1 MKTLLLIL
9 SCVIT
14 FSAYKYQ
21 VKKELKSVEKNTN
34 NQQIDS
40 LITSYVKEGAFNGN
54 ILVIKNGQT
63 IYRNEFGYT
72 NGSKTEK
79 LSPNSLFDI
88 GSISKEFS
96 AVSLM
101 ILEEQN
107 KLNLEDELT
116 KHLENLP
123 GWSEKVSVG
132 HLLNFTSGL
141 PKLKWESL
149 KNDNDIFSDLK
160 EVSELEFEPGTD
172 YLYSNY
178 NVFIR
183 KLIIEKISGVPYK
196 QFVEE
201 NVFQTL
207 NLENTKLSLRKEN
220 TPFTLA
226 FNNDFVNDENEY
238 DLLWT
243 YITVDDMYK
252 WLTSLHSEKIISKE
266 SIEVL
271 SKPFAPRTESA
282 LGQSRFKENRF
293 YLHQHHGSN
302 NNFESFFYH
311 NLDNGSTIILLT
323 NNKNHKL
330 FDITFSITPI
340 LNKMTDI

>member
-9 SCVIT
+9 SCT
-14 FSAYKYQ
+14 LAFSTYNNQ
-21 VKKELKSVEKNTN
+21 FKKEDKSVSKITN
-34 NQQIDS
+34 NPEIDS
-40 LITSYVKEGAFNGN
+40 LIASYVEQGTFNGN

-79 LSPNSLFDI
+79 LSPYSLFDI

-101 ILEEQN
+101 LLVEQGELHLDD
-107 KLNLEDELT
+107 KLT
-116 KHLENLP
+116 KHLQGLP
-123 GWSEKVSVG
+123 GWSEEVTVEQ
-132 HLLNFTSGL
+132 LLNFTSGL
-141 PKLKWESL
+141 PRLKWETL
-149 KNDNDIFSDLK
+149 KNDDDIFADLK

-183 KLIIEKISGVPYK
+183 KLIIEEISGIPYK

-201 NVFQTL
+201 NIFRPL
-207 NLENTKLSLRKEN
+207 NLKNTKLSYRKD
-220 TPFTLA
+220 TSPFTLA

-252 WLTSLHSEKIISKE
+252 WLTSLHSEKLISKE
-266 SIEVL
+266 SIEIL
-271 SKPFAPRTESA
+271 SRPFAPRSESA
-282 LGQSRFKENRF
+282 LGQTRFKEDRF

-323 NNKNHKL
+323 NNKNQKL

>member
-1 MKTLLLIL
+1 MKRLLFIL
-9 SCVIT
+9 SCLII
-14 FSAYKYQ
+14 FSTCKNQ
-21 VKKELKSVEKNTN
+21 SKKEVKSVEKTPN
-34 NQQIDS
+34 NIQIDS
-40 LITSYVKEGAFNGN
+40 LIKSYVNEGTFNGN
-54 ILVIKNGQT
+54 ILVIKNGRT

-79 LSPNSLFDI
+79 LSPKSLFDI

-101 ILEEQN
+101 MLVEQS
-107 KLNLEDELT
+107 KLDLEDRLT
-116 KHLENLP
+116 KHLQGLP
-123 GWSEKVSVG
+123 SWGEKVTVG
-132 HLLNFTSGL
+132 QLLNFTSGL

-149 KNDNDIFSDLK
+149 KNDDDIFSDLK
-160 EVSELEFEPGTD
+160 EVRQLVFEPGTG

-183 KLIIEKISGVPYK
+183 KLIIEKISGIPYK

-201 NVFQTL
+201 NIFQPL
-207 NLENTKLSLRKEN
+207 DLKNTKLSFRKEN
-220 TPFTLA
+220 SPYTLA
-226 FNNDFVNDENEY
+226 FNNDFVNDENEH

-243 YITVDDMYK
+243 YTSVDDMYK
-252 WLTSLHSEKIISKE
+252 WLTSLHAEKLISKE
-266 SIEVL
+266 SIIAL
-271 SKPFAPRTESA
+271 SKPFAPRDESA
-282 LGQSRFKENRF
+282 LGQCRFKEDRF

-311 NLDNGSTIILLT
+311 NLDTRSTIILLT
-323 NNKNHKL
+323 NNKNQKL

-340 LNKMTDI
+340 LNKMTLP